1 MQTSVSSTRQI
12 AAGFPRFPLRPTP
25 GLFMFR
31 CQSLPAPAAGGARE
45 GLQIGSPVI
54 LVEAPPTLK
63 TAVPMPSLK
72 VNNGQVKAGDVG
84 RIVSRKPK
92 DVWAVR
98 LAIGTYLI
106 DGKHFRPLDLDH
118 RAERL
123 PNDT

>member
-1 MQTSVSSTRQI
+1 MPSPAAGTGLI
-12 AAGFPRFPLRPTP
+12 AASVPRFPLKQTP
-25 GLFMFR
+25 SSFMVR
-31 CQSLPAPAAGGARE
+31 CQSSPPTPAAGGAHD
-45 GLQIGSPVI
+45 GLRIGSPVV

-63 TAVPMPSLK
+63 TAVSMPSLK

-106 DGKHFRPLDLDH
+106 DGKHFRALDLDSK
-118 RAERL
+118 AEASC
-123 PNDT
+123 